1 MTISRQYLCTQSQE
15 SSLVRSKGSP
25 KYSEMWV
32 AKGKHN
38 LRLLS
43 EIKTCTPHLHVQIL
57 LYLLYVEV
65 VEAAQTCLIM
75 LESCLQV
82 PVVLPRN
89 TSQCGKWLQQ
99 VVEFKLLV
107 KKAPKRGLSGQVRNA
122 WHAGFSVMRP
132 NPYQIV
138 ILWHIIRDL
147 KMCTQP
153 PPSLSGLVLPCR
165 PVTIPR
171 SISSSISVA

>member
-1 MTISRQYLCTQSQE
+1 MAISMQYLCTQSQE
-15 SSLVRSKGSP
+15 SESRRCLILNPVLTCPDPFPWLSLVRSKGSP

-57 LYLLYVEV
+57 LYLLHVEV

-75 LESCLQV
+75 LENCLQV

-99 VVEFKLLV
+99 LVEFKLLV

-122 WHAGFSVMRP
+122 LHAGFSVMRP
-132 NPYQIV
+132 MPNS
-138 ILWHIIRDL
+138 H
-147 KMCTQP
+147 
-153 PPSLSGLVLPCR
+153 
-165 PVTIPR
+165 PVTY
-171 SISSSISVA
+171 S